1 MESVA
6 LKNLMSQRKTK
17 QAKIPYFRRKR
28 SEAGWR
34 KTNSAQKKFKMY
46 SKTRLLRAKALTKIK
61 RMHGSYGTDKKAIE
75 SAKIN
80 LQQAVE
86 GKSLK
91 VLKNEIANIK
101 ANPKISEIL
110 KKEVGKAEMV
120 LRNKTDELI
129 NALQSAMD
137 DTSNPNQKENLE
149 RVLDDITAVG
159 IEGHDEKIQH
169 AVDKLVHLEH
179 LKKLEAMVSGLSQR
193 TIARIKSLHL
203 QVQCLLT

>member
-1 MESVA
+1 M
-6 LKNLMSQRKTK
+6 
-17 QAKIPYFRRKR
+17 
-28 SEAGWR
+28 
-34 KTNSAQKKFKMY
+34 
-46 SKTRLLRAKALTKIK
+46 
-61 RMHGSYGTDKKAIE
+61 
-75 SAKIN
+75 
-80 LQQAVE
+80 QQAVE

-137 DTSNPNQKENLE
+137 DTSNPNQKEKLE

-179 LKKLEAMVSGLSQR
+179 LKLEAMVSGLSQR
-193 TIARIKSLHL
+193 TIAEIKSFTS
-203 QVQCLLT
+203 QVQCLLIIQCIFMGHSRKTSKL